1 VQGGAAGRG
10 KERERREK
18 ASVRAEREEMGGKKE
33 AVLAKKIKKIAAVGP
48 SVSVLVLWARAV

>member
-1 VQGGAAGRG
+1 VQSGAAGRG

-33 AVLAKKIKKIAAVGP
+33 AVLAKKIKK
-48 SVSVLVLWARAV
+48 